1 MKRKFILRE
10 ARAADAASMLG
21 IYNDVVATSTA
32 IYCDDLAD
40 LDYMQDWLLARSAAG
55 YPVFVA
61 SDSNGQVMGYSS
73 YGQFRARPGYRF
85 TVEHSV
91 HVCARARGQG
101 VGGSLMAPLI
111 SRAREDGYHVM
122 IGAVDAGNEGS
133 LRFHDRLGF
142 TRAGAIEQVGRKFD
156 RWLDVVFVTLRLDDG

>member
-1 MKRKFILRE
+1 MQIRE
-10 ARAADAASMLG
+10 AKPSDAAAMLD

-40 LDYMQDWLLARSAAG
+40 LDYMQGWLSARSAAG

-61 SDSNGQVMGYSS
+61 IDANGQLLGYSS

-91 HVCARARGQG
+91 HVSARARGQG
-101 VGGSLMAPLI
+101 VGGKLMAPLI

-122 IGAVDAGNEGS
+122 IGAVDGSNEGS

-156 RWLDVVFVTLRLDDG
+156 SWLDVVFVTLRLDSNSD